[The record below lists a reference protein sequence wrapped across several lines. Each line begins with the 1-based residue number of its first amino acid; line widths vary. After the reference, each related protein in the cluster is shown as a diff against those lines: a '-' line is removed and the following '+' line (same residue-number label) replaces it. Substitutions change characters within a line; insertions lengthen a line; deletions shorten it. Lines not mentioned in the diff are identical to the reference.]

1 MATLYRKKDQNG
13 KALSSW
19 YCFFRA
25 LDRDGNVKQVHRSTR
40 ETTKGRAQKKAQDLE
55 QAFKNDQGSGDAKS
69 RDILGVLQAA
79 GDLAL
84 RGQLNHLSGRR
95 FLNQI
100 LKISEGVEMEQYSF
114 TRWSAVW
121 LQEKSNSVEPATVA
135 FYKTALKRFRLY
147 LGTKAEDNL
156 DKLRHEDIIG
166 YRSYLKD
173 DEMLA
178 DKSINHL
185 IKGLRACLSS
195 AKKRNLLELD
205 PTENIQKLQERNS
218 VTRKPFKPEQL
229 AALFTVTKD
238 EDWRGMMLTALY
250 TGLRISDVANL
261 VSDNVNLNE
270 KIIVVTPRKTKDKLT
285 NLVIP
290 IHAELQNYFNNSP
303 PSPFGKAPLFQSLAK
318 ISTGGR
324 KGLSANFK
332 KIMLKAEIDP
342 LMIRRKGDGAAR
354 DNSELGFHSFRHT
367 FITSLTNAGVREEI
381 RKKLSGHSDHGDVH
395 ARYTHHDLTI
405 LRQAIDKLPS
415 LSGLNGNTRKQGT
428 P

>member
-1 MATLYRKKDQNG
+1 MAALYRKKDRTG
-13 KALSSW
+13 KTLAHW

-25 LDRDGNVKQVHRSTR
+25 MDRNGNIRQIHRSTR
-40 ETTKGRAQKKAQDLE
+40 ESTKGRAQKKAQELE
-55 QAFKNDQGSGDAKS
+55 QAFKNDQGASDAKS
-69 RDILGVLQAA
+69 LGILNVLQAA

-84 RGQLNHLSGRR
+84 KGQLNHLSGRR

-100 LKISEGVEMEQYSF
+100 LKISEGSEMEQYSF
-114 TRWSAVW
+114 SHWSDIW

-147 LGTKAEDNL
+147 LGNRAEDSL

-166 YRSYLKD
+166 YRTYLKD
-173 DEMLA
+173 EEMLA

-218 VTRKPFKPEQL
+218 VTRKPFKPEQIE
-229 AALFTVTKD
+229 ALFTVTQD
-238 EDWRGMMLTALY
+238 EEWRGMMLVALY
-250 TGLRISDVANL
+250 TGLRITDIANL
-261 VSDNVNLNE
+261 VSDNVNLKE
-270 KIIVVTPRKTKDKLT
+270 QIIVVTPRKTKDKLT

-290 IHAELQNYFNNSP
+290 LHAELQNYFNNSP
-303 PSPFGKAPLFQSLAK
+303 PSPLGKAPLFQSLAK

-332 KIMLKAEIDP
+332 KIMLKAEVDP
-342 LMIRRKGDGAAR
+342 LMIRRKGNGAAR

-367 FITSLTNAGVREEI
+367 FITMLTNAGVREEI

-395 ARYTHHDLTI
+395 ARYTHHDLRI
-405 LRQAIDKLPS
+405 LREAIDKLPS
-415 LSGLNGNTRKQGT
+415 LSPSNNSTGKQRT
-428 P
+428 A